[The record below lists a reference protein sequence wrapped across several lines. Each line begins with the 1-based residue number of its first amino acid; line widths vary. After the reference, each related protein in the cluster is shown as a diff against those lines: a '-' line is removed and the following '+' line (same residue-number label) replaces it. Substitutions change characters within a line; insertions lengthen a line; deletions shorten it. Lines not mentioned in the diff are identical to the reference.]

1 MRNSLYNPF
10 MPSLSVKDL
19 MVYNMS
25 SEGVDPRFQP
35 KLPFAEFKE
44 EEEDVQKSS
53 QDEGTSSPTGFRSG
67 GMPKAPG
74 VAPTPVQDPGEFT
87 EEDPGRWVHSQNWI
101 KRGRERG
108 EIKNRKTGA
117 KKYTAYFK
125 KGDKNSVAKAA
136 RELMGP
142 LNKAYT
148 EYTKNKAEYK
158 KQSNSFK
165 AYQKAQKSYDAKAS
179 AYQQANVKGQQE
191 LVQSALTDPGSLAK
205 KAKVDTIS
213 AKTKGTTIAAGV
225 GDAAGKTPQMGVT
238 TAGTAAQAGG
248 VGKVKAE
255 TVSADK
261 VADDTKKLI
270 GATGATG
277 KVSGKAQIKAAQ
289 GELSKDA
296 MADAATMDP
305 QYVQE
310 VTAGK
315 RQVSSKE
322 LASAQGLDE
331 KAVKSQIA
339 QANVPDN
346 IKAAQTSVQPEEIP
360 EPAQIAESEMAA
372 AEAMTMDG
380 LSDDAV
386 AVAAKLESFNVD
398 DGTLAEFKEG
408 KIEAQDTVQGQL
420 ANLMK
425 QFDDGTPAWAAG
437 AMRAANSA
445 MAARGLG
452 SSSMAGAAVLQ
463 AAMESA
469 LPIASKDADAF
480 RSMKID
486 NLNRQQQ
493 ISLANAA
500 AQQGVELA
508 NFNAEQQTALQ
519 NSQNAFSLQSQN
531 LSNMQQT
538 VLANA
543 QIKASL
549 QGQNLSNQQQANI
562 AEAARYAEVNN
573 LNLNNRQQA
582 ILQDNA
588 NEMQVNLANMN
599 SKQQAY
605 LANAQLEA
613 ALQGKKIDNKQQTA
627 MANAARYADAAN
639 LTFTAGEQAKI
650 HNSELMKTV
659 GLAELSSEQAATLQN
674 AAAVASMDMANLS
687 NEQQAKVQNAKA
699 FLDMD
704 MANLNNRQQAI
715 MFKRQA
721 MQQSLLSDQ
730 AAENAERQFN
740 ASSKN
745 QTKQFMATTKAQIN
759 QFNVSQNNAMKQF
772 NAGEKNAA
780 AKFNAEIKNQRAQ
793 FNASN
798 RLVVAQA
805 NAQWRQNVAT
815 LNSAAKNEAN
825 RQHVMTANAMTQ
837 STMDQIW
844 QRERDVMS
852 MAWKSH
858 ESNKDRANAII
869 LAQMSAEAQKA
880 ALKAQERAANSRSIG
895 NFFGGLIFGG

>member
-1 MRNSLYNPF
+1 MARFSTAQREVLKKLQEQGSASASQVQSILRNAEELKKVGNPH
-10 MPSLSVKDL
+10 
-19 MVYNMS
+19 YA
-25 SEGVDPRFQP
+25 SEGGSVG
-35 KLPFAEFKE
+35 FAK
-44 EEEDVQKSS
+44 
-53 QDEGTSSPTGFRSG
+53 G

-74 VAPTPVQDPGEFT
+74 AAPTPVQDPGEWT
-87 EEDPGRWVHSQNWI
+87 GGSYNDQPQEQRAQW
-101 KRGRERG
+101 
-108 EIKNRKTGA
+108 RKDHNAHMA
-117 KKYTAYFK
+117 KKRSFQAYQK
-125 KGDKNSVAKAA
+125 KLRIYNTKA
-136 RELMGP
+136 
-142 LNKAYT
+142 
-148 EYTKNKAEYK
+148 
-158 KQSNSFK
+158 K
-165 AYQKAQKSYDAKAS
+165 AYQDANLKSQQKLVQKSLKDPKS
-179 AYQQANVKGQQE
+179 LVVKQ
-191 LVQSALTDPGSLAK
+191 
-205 KAKVDTIS
+205 KVDTIS
-213 AKTKGTTIAAGV
+213 PKTKGTTISSKEGTIGGKAPKVDVAGT
-225 GDAAGKTPQMGVT
+225 GKTE
-238 TAGTAAQAGG
+238 TAVGG
-248 VGKVKAE
+248 GNIK
-255 TVSADK
+255 TSTFSSDK
-261 VADDTKKLI
+261 VTDDTKRQI
-270 GATGATG
+270 
-277 KVSGKAQIKAAQ
+277 SGKGAEGEVSDEAQIDAAQ

-296 MADAATMDP
+296 VADAATMDP
-305 QYVQE
+305 EFVEE

-437 AMRAANSA
+437 AMRAANST

-480 RSMKID
+480 RSMKMD

-493 ISLANAA
+493 ISLSNAA

-519 NSQNAFSLQSQN
+519 NSQNAFSLQTQN

-549 QGQNLSNQQQANI
+549 QGQNLSNQQQTNI

-627 MANAARYADAAN
+627 MANAARFADAAD

-650 HNSELMKTV
+650 HNSELLKTV
-659 GLAELSSEQAATLQN
+659 GLAELSAEQGATLQN
-674 AAAVASMDMANLS
+674 AAAVAAMDMANLS

-704 MANLNNRQQAI
+704 MTNLDNKQQALMFKQQAI
-715 MFKRQA
+715 
-721 MQQSLLSDQ
+721 QQSLLSDQ

-745 QTKQFMATTKAQIN
+745 QTKQFMATMKTQVS
-759 QFNVSQNNAMKQF
+759 QFNATQKNGMKQF
-772 NAGEKNAA
+772 NAGQKNAA
-780 AKFNAEIKNQRAQ
+780 NQ
-793 FNASN
+793 FNASMKEARNQFNATN
-798 RLVVAQA
+798 RLAVAQA
-805 NAQWRQNVAT
+805 NAQWKQNVAT
-815 LNSAAKNEAN
+815 LNTAAKN
-825 RQHVMTANAMTQ
+825 QANAANATAANQFTQ
-837 STMDQIW
+837 STMDQVW
-844 QRERDVMS
+844 QRERDLMDYAFRAS
-852 MAWKSH
+852 DRD
-858 ESNKDRANAII
+858 KDRALEIV
-869 LAQMSAEAQKA
+869 LADKKYDEYAEARRD
-880 ALKAQERAANSRSIG
+880 QEETNKWRTYTNILFS
-895 NFFGGLIFGG
+895 